1 MGQHDTMMAVLD
13 MQCITGLLTGRGPW
27 ILQSMVGTRYI
38 RAYYEGL
45 YVYGYISI
53 QRNKFISIPRVCCVK
68 SKTYSDL
75 LYSMAT
81 RVQFGRTC
89 HPSHLVHFEPEPS
102 GDLQRERGGRGERV
116 IIRSGI

>member
-13 MQCITGLLTGRGPW
+13 MQCITGLLTRW
-27 ILQSMVGTRYI
+27 VGTRYI

-45 YVYGYISI
+45 YVYVYISI
-53 QRNKFISIPRVCCVK
+53 QRNKFISIPRICCVK
-68 SKTYSDL
+68 SMTYSDL
-75 LYSMAT
+75 LYSMAN
-81 RVQFGRTC
+81 RVHFGRTC

-102 GDLQRERGGRGERV
+102 GDLQREREGRGERV

>member
-1 MGQHDTMMAVLD
+1 MMAVLD
-13 MQCITGLLTGRGPW
+13 MYVTTGLLTGQGPE

-38 RAYYEGL
+38 RTYYEGRI
-45 YVYGYISI
+45 YKYTKK
-53 QRNKFISIPRVCCVK
+53 QNISIPRVCCVK
-68 SKTYSDL
+68 SKTYSDP

-89 HPSHLVHFEPEPS
+89 HPSHLVHFEPEPN
-102 GDLQRERGGRGERV
+102 GDLQREREGRGERV

>member
-1 MGQHDTMMAVLD
+1 MMAVLG

-27 ILQSMVGTRYI
+27 ILQSMAGTRYI
-38 RAYYEGL
+38 HAYYEGL
-45 YVYGYISI
+45 YVYVRIYKYTKKQIYRYTAYI
-53 QRNKFISIPRVCCVK
+53 CCVK

-81 RVQFGRTC
+81 RVHFGRTC
-89 HPSHLVHFEPEPS
+89 HPSHRVHSEPEPS
-102 GDLQRERGGRGERV
+102 GDLQREREGRGERV